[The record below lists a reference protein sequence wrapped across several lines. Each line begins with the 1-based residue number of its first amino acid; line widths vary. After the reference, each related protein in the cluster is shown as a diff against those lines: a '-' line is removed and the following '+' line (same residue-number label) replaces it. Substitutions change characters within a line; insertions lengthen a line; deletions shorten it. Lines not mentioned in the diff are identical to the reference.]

1 MMEQDIADKYD
12 LSKVKNPELVS
23 FMNDL
28 SEIGMR
34 MKENGELDASVDGMK
49 KDFDTYY
56 GGRNN
61 LD

>member
-1 MMEQDIADKYD
+1 MEEEYD
-12 LSKVKNPELVS
+12 LTKVEHPELID

-28 SEIGMR
+28 I
-34 MKENGELDASVDGMK
+34 ELDKKIKRDGVFDASVDGMK
-49 KDFDTYY
+49 KDFDTYF

>member
-1 MMEQDIADKYD
+1 MMEQDVADKKE
-12 LSKVKNPELVS
+12 SKFRNPEFVS

-28 SEIGMR
+28 IEIGKKV
-34 MKENGELDASVDGMK
+34 KEDGEIDASVDGMK

>member
-1 MMEQDIADKYD
+1 MEEECD
-12 LSKVKNPELVS
+12 LTKVEHPELID

-28 SEIGMR
+28 IEIGKKV
-34 MKENGELDASVDGMK
+34 KEDVELDASVDGMK

-56 GGRNN
+56 GGRDN

>member
-1 MMEQDIADKYD
+1 MMEQDVADKNE
-12 LSKVKNPELVS
+12 SKVRNPEFVS

-28 SEIGMR
+28 NVIGR
-34 MKENGELDASVDGMK
+34 KIKEDDELDASVDGMK
-49 KDFDTYY
+49 KDIDTYF

>member
-1 MMEQDIADKYD
+1 MEEEYD
-12 LSKVKNPELVS
+12 LTKVKHPELID

-28 SEIGMR
+28 IELDKKIKRDGV
-34 MKENGELDASVDGMK
+34 LDASVDGMK
-49 KDFDTYY
+49 KDFDTYF

>member
-1 MMEQDIADKYD
+1 MEEEYD
-12 LSKVKNPELVS
+12 LTKVEHPELID

-28 SEIGMR
+28 IELDKKIKQDGV
-34 MKENGELDASVDGMK
+34 LDASVDGMK
-49 KDFDTYY
+49 KDFDTYF

>member
-1 MMEQDIADKYD
+1 MMEQDVADKNE
-12 LSKVKNPELVS
+12 SKVKNPEFVN

-28 SEIGMR
+28 IELDKKIKRDGV
-34 MKENGELDASVDGMK
+34 LDASVDGMK
-49 KDFDTYY
+49 KDFDTYF

>member
-1 MMEQDIADKYD
+1 MMEQDVADKNK
-12 LSKVKNPELVS
+12 SKVRNPEFVS

-28 SEIGMR
+28 IEIGKKV
-34 MKENGELDASVDGMK
+34 KEDGEIDASVDGMK